1 LTDESFINKYKT
13 KAKYFTRK
21 PILNFKVLTLF
32 IFYTIQR
39 SIQRELDMFFKEV
52 NGSKFSQRVVSQVAF
67 SLARHKIKPD
77 VFVELNNISV
87 DYFYSNTNYKKWN
100 GHRLIAID
108 GSTAVVPNN
117 KATRDFYKTYSTNL
131 MDDNEIVL
139 VRLSKAQD
147 VLNKI
152 TIDTYITPLS
162 IGEHSLAKCHIEN
175 CWNNDLLLFDRGYPS
190 FELFTAV
197 KNKGAQFCTRLAVS
211 NWNVAKKL
219 VESQD
224 NEITVEIKPSSH
236 HKRKCK
242 ERGLDCKPI
251 KCRFIKIELDSGE
264 QEVLITSLTDQDAYP
279 YDYFKELY
287 HLRWYVEESFK
298 KIKHVLL
305 LENFSGKSPL
315 AIQQDFYAK
324 TLYENFT
331 SILSFGINEDIK
343 KTRKKKTK
351 YEYQINFIN
360 AFSRVKE
367 FFVSLFYDTS
377 IYELVKLLR
386 LRFLDEISP
395 IRPDRKYFRKNSKRP
410 KYYRNYLWM

>member
-1 LTDESFINKYKT
+1 
-13 KAKYFTRK
+13 
-21 PILNFKVLTLF
+21 
-32 IFYTIQR
+32 
-39 SIQRELDMFFKEV
+39 M
-52 NGSKFSQRVVSQVAF
+52 
-67 SLARHKIKPD
+67 
-77 VFVELNNISV
+77 
-87 DYFYSNTNYKKWN
+87 
-100 GHRLIAID
+100 
-108 GSTAVVPNN
+108 
-117 KATRDFYKTYSTNL
+117 
-131 MDDNEIVL
+131 
-139 VRLSKAQD
+139 
-147 VLNKI
+147 
-152 TIDTYITPLS
+152 
-162 IGEHSLAKCHIEN
+162 
-175 CWNNDLLLFDRGYPS
+175 
-190 FELFTAV
+190 
-197 KNKGAQFCTRLAVS
+197 AVS